1 MTPFNRYFKLYY
13 KSRIK
18 DTYLQRYAVA
28 KKAYD
33 EANEADKES
42 GVAMKPVAIQLKT
55 EVSKEFWLLET
66 KEFRES
72 VAQDAEDVHAKD
84 VEELEQIKLVPK
96 TAVQF
101 HQ

>member
-1 MTPFNRYFKLYY
+1 
-13 KSRIK
+13 
-18 DTYLQRYAVA
+18 
-28 KKAYD
+28 
-33 EANEADKES
+33 
-42 GVAMKPVAIQLKT
+42 LKT

-66 KEFRES
+66 EEFRES
-72 VAQDAEDVHAKD
+72 VAQDAEDAHAKD